1 MASQNTV
8 IIIPGLGDNTRVL
21 EIMTLHWK
29 KHGLMPYVHSVGW
42 RNNKD
47 SFGIKLQELVSLIDH
62 FLKRKDTVSLV
73 GTSAGGSA
81 ALNAFFK
88 RKRVIHRVV
97 SICGRSRLGPTAGFR
112 SFANMTK
119 TSPAF
124 AESVRMCDK
133 REKSL
138 TEADK
143 KKIMTVRAQIG
154 DELVPPETATIS
166 GALNIQ
172 VPMVE
177 HVLSIGSALT
187 LFSKPIIDFLK

>member
-8 IIIPGLGDNTRVL
+8 IVIPGLGDNTRVL
-21 EIMTLHWK
+21 EIVTLHWK
-29 KHGLMPYVHSVGW
+29 NHGFMPYVHSVGW

-47 SFGIKLQELVSLIDH
+47 PFGIKLQKIVSLIDH
-62 FLKRKDTVSLV
+62 FLKRGDTVSLV

-81 ALNAFFK
+81 VLNAFFE
-88 RKRVIHRVV
+88 RKSVIYRVV
-97 SICGRSRLGPTAGFR
+97 TICGRLRIGPTIGFR
-112 SFANMTK
+112 SFTNMTK
-119 TSPAF
+119 TSPSF

-138 TEADK
+138 TLADK
-143 KKIMTVRAQIG
+143 KKIMTVHTQLG

-177 HVLSIGSALT
+177 HVLSIGSTLT
-187 LFSKPIIDFLK
+187 FFSKPIIDFLK